1 MADLSIPGVN
11 GQYDKLIEA
20 IMKAERIPR
29 EKEESSLEKFKGQL
43 VYWQTLNQFGV
54 QVRDVARSFYSFN
67 NPFNEHLASSSNE
80 MSFTVVAGR
89 DAKEQSARIFIKQVA
104 TADSFLSNELPKDTK
119 VEAGHYVFRVG
130 EKEVVLDWKGGNY
143 KSFMQ
148 AINRR
153 GKGILSVSEIKVT
166 PKSTAILFS
175 SLHLGEKNKM
185 TFADDALNWA
195 EKVGIIKKGE
205 ASKELVEHANVK
217 VAPFS
222 STELKLPLLTNTKDA
237 EYVEITFV
245 LGDARKNAII
255 ASELKKTEENA
266 QKEGKSVASNESNIP
281 SSNVSGGNENNFEA
295 VGYVAYEGVVV
306 RNNPSDS
313 SSKTIGKTDSENSQ
327 SPQTLNDE
335 NSVENEKLEDIE
347 KLENDEPKTTKDNDK
362 NKNTTEPNK
371 VNSSIQKDLQM
382 FSLKFEN
389 GELSK
394 LEDAKDTE
402 EKQSILISLTDTKKL
417 SSILLKND
425 NSFTMNVE
433 SVKVITKSFED
444 EYIPSHSATR
454 AGDAVI
460 SYQGI
465 DMKRDSNTIT
475 DIIPSLTLNLHSQTE
490 KAEELSIKPNVEMI
504 KNSIIEF
511 IGKYNRLIA
520 EINILTSNKVEV
532 VEELT
537 YFTDEEKDAAL
548 KRLGTFYGDTMLSS
562 LKNNLH
568 SRMTNAYGSSSD
580 LSIKL
585 LAQIG
590 ISTNASSTSGVDTSR
605 LRGYLEIDEKV
616 LEKTLNDD
624 IEGVKSFF
632 GFDSDGDIIID
643 NGLAYTIYE
652 YLNPYTQRGGIFFGR
667 MTSIED
673 KIKTSEKRIVAYDK
687 KLMQKEAE
695 LKRKYG
701 AMEGTLRDL
710 KKQSDAISNFN
721 KASEK

>member
-20 IMKAERIPR
+20 VMKAERLPR
-29 EKEESSLEKFKGQL
+29 EKEASSLEKFKGQL
-43 VYWQTLNQFGV
+43 SYWQTLNQFGV

-67 NPFNEHLASSSNE
+67 NPFNEHLATSSNE
-80 MSFTVVAGR
+80 ASFTVVAGR
-89 DAKEQSARIFIKQVA
+89 DAKEMSAHIFIKQVA
-104 TADSFLSNELPKDTK
+104 TADSFLSNELAKDTK

-166 PKSTAILFS
+166 PSSTSLLFS
-175 SLHLGEKNKM
+175 SLQLGEKNKM
-185 TFADDALNWA
+185 TFEGDALNWA
-195 EKVGIIKKGE
+195 EQVGIIKKGE
-205 ASKELVEHANVK
+205 ASKGLIEHANVRIE
-217 VAPFS
+217 PFS
-222 STELKLPLLTNTKDA
+222 STELKLPLLASLKSL
-237 EYVEITFV
+237 EYLEITFV
-245 LGDARKNAII
+245 LGDARKDAIM
-255 ASELKKTEENA
+255 AAELKEKATIT
-266 QKEGKSVASNESNIP
+266 QKEDKGAPSNESNIN
-281 SSNVSGGNENNFEA
+281 SSTVNGGNSNNFEA

-313 SSKTIGKTDSENSQ
+313 SSKTEAKTKGEEVQGTEAPNKEADIESENIKSEDSSQ
-327 SPQTLNDE
+327 LSKDE
-335 NSVENEKLEDIE
+335 SIDA
-347 KLENDEPKTTKDNDK
+347 KDK
-362 NKNTTEPNK
+362 EKNTNK
-371 VNSSIQKDLQM
+371 ASNSIPKDLGM
-382 FSLKFEN
+382 FSLKFES
-389 GELSK
+389 GEVSR
-394 LEDAKDTE
+394 LEDAKDSA
-402 EKQSILISLTDTKKL
+402 EKQSILVPITDAKKL
-417 SSILLKND
+417 SSLLLKND
-425 NSFTMNVE
+425 NSFTMNIE

-444 EYIPSHSATR
+444 EYIPSHPATR
-454 AGDAVI
+454 AGDAIV

-465 DMKRDSNTIT
+465 DMKRDSNIIT

-490 KAEELSIKPNVEMI
+490 KREELNVKPNVELV

-532 VEELT
+532 IDELT
-537 YFTDEEKDAAL
+537 YFTDDEKESAL
-548 KRLGTFYGDTMLSS
+548 KRLGSFYGDTMLSS
-562 LKNNLH
+562 LKSNLH

-580 LSIKL
+580 ISIKL

-590 ISTNASSTSGVDTSR
+590 ISTNANSSTGVDASR

-616 LEKTLNDD
+616 LEKALTDD

-632 GFDSDGDIIID
+632 GFDSNGDILID
-643 NGLAYTIYE
+643 NGLAYSVYE

-667 MTSIED
+667 MTGIED
-673 KIKTSEKRIVAYDK
+673 KIKVSEKRIVAYDK
-687 KLMQKEAE
+687 KLMQKETE

-721 KASEK
+721 KSNEK